1 MRMRLWRRR
10 LTISAPRMAIRSA
23 IPWPLRWLAVAVVLG
38 LSAVVALWAFEFG
51 RDVAGLDPLSGK
63 ALAQLREENERLRTE
78 LATVSAVAN
87 TADSLLTAERAA
99 QAQLVAQIRRLEAE
113 SQSLKNELAFFGQL
127 LTPGRGS
134 EVAVRGLQARRSSA
148 TEVVWR
154 TLLVQAA
161 KHPAVFKGG
170 IEVSYRGTLQGAAWT
185 MTEPASQHP
194 VSLGQSLKLEGRSV
208 VPQGA
213 VVKNITV
220 RVMLGSATKS
230 MLTADVVN

>member
-23 IPWPLRWLAVAVVLG
+23 VPWPLRWLAVAVVLG

-63 ALAQLREENERLRTE
+63 ALAQLREENGRLRAE
-78 LATVSAVAN
+78 LSTLGAVAN
-87 TADSLLTAERAA
+87 TADSLLTAERSA
-99 QAQLVAQIRRLEAE
+99 QAQLVAQIRRLEGE
-113 SQSLKNELAFFGQL
+113 NQSLKDELAFFGQL
-127 LTPGRGS
+127 LTPNRES
-134 EVAVRGLQARRSSA
+134 EIAVRGLQARRSA
-148 TEVVWR
+148 PTEVVWR

-161 KHPAVFKGG
+161 KRPALFKGE
-170 IEVSYRGTLQGAAWT
+170 IEVIYRGTLQGVAWS

-194 VSLGQSLKLEGRSV
+194 ISLVQSLKLEGRSA

-220 RVMLGSATKS
+220 RIVQGAATKS

>member
-10 LTISAPRMAIRSA
+10 LTISAPRMAIHSA

-38 LSAVVALWAFEFG
+38 LSAVAALWAFEFG

-63 ALAQLREENERLRTE
+63 ELAQLREDNERLRTE
-78 LATVSAVAN
+78 LATVSAIAN

-99 QAQLVAQIRRLEAE
+99 QAQLVTQIRRLETE

-134 EVAVRGLQARRSSA
+134 EVAVRGLQARRTSP

-161 KHPAVFKGG
+161 KHPALFKGE
-170 IEVSYRGTLQGAAWT
+170 IEVTYRGTLQGATWS
-185 MTEPASQHP
+185 MTEPGSQHP
-194 VSLGQSLKLEGRSV
+194 VSLGQSLKLEGRSA

-220 RVMLGSATKS
+220 RVMQGAVTKS
-230 MLTADVVN
+230 LLAADVVN